1 MKSIHVI
8 THQFNARV
16 QTVMAICSIL
26 IIVPFLLYYAV
37 TGNLPVAAALLV
49 MLIACCYTTWD
60 IRRRGSQTSTVHLM
74 AAVLSAVMI
83 TLVYLA
89 GSPASFWLFPMVV
102 ANFAILP
109 IRSAVLLNVAAI
121 AVTVPVLLQDPSI
134 ALRFF
139 PSVLLVNLF
148 LAIFASQLRQRTEQV
163 NQLLLEDTLTGAGNR
178 RALDELLAQCHH
190 AYQSERLP
198 VALLMLDL
206 DRFKSINDNNGH
218 SAGDEALR
226 RVSEVFR
233 LQLRSG
239 NQLFRFGGE
248 EFTIVA
254 PATALSDA
262 LQLAE
267 SVRHA
272 LEQYRT
278 DAQPSFA
285 SPLLAMP
292 LTVSIGVA
300 ILRPDESIDAWL
312 RRADMALY
320 RAKQEGR
327 NRVCAEEE
335 VKIP

>member
-1 MKSIHVI
+1 MKGIYVI

-16 QTVMAICSIL
+16 QSVMAICSIL

-37 TGNLPVAAALLV
+37 VGNLPVAAALLV

-74 AAVLSAVMI
+74 ATVLSAVMI

-109 IRSAVLLNVAAI
+109 IRSAVLLNIAAI
-121 AVTVPVLLQDPSI
+121 TVTLPVLLQDPTI

-178 RALDELLAQCHH
+178 RALDELLAQCHR
-190 AYQSERLP
+190 AFQSDKLP
-198 VALLMLDL
+198 VALLMMDL
-206 DRFKSINDNNGH
+206 DRFKSINDNQGH
-218 SAGDEALR
+218 SARDQVLR
-226 RVSEVFR
+226 RVAEVFR
-233 LQLRSG
+233 RQLPSG
-239 NQLFRFGGE
+239 TQLFRFGGE

-254 PATALSDA
+254 PGAALNDA
-262 LQLAE
+262 LLLAE
-267 SVRHA
+267 NVRQA

-278 DAQPSFA
+278 TAQPD
-285 SPLLAMP
+285 LAAP
-292 LTVSIGVA
+292 ITVSTGVA
-300 ILRPDESIDAWL
+300 VLRPGESINAWL
-312 RRADMALY
+312 SRADSALY

-327 NRVCAEEE
+327 NRVCAEE
-335 VKIP
+335 VTSP

>member
-1 MKSIHVI
+1 MKGIYVI

-16 QTVMAICSIL
+16 QSVMAICSIL

-37 TGNLPVAAALLV
+37 VGNLPVAAALLV

-74 AAVLSAVMI
+74 ATVLSAVMI

-109 IRSAVLLNVAAI
+109 IRSAVLLNIAAI
-121 AVTVPVLLQDPSI
+121 TVTLPVLLQDPTI

-178 RALDELLAQCHH
+178 RALDELLAQCHR
-190 AYQSERLP
+190 AFQSDKLP
-198 VALLMLDL
+198 VALLMMDL
-206 DRFKSINDNNGH
+206 DRFKSINDNQGH
-218 SAGDEALR
+218 SAGDQVLR
-226 RVSEVFR
+226 RVAEVFR
-233 LQLRSG
+233 RQLPSG
-239 NQLFRFGGE
+239 TQLFRFGGE

-254 PATALSDA
+254 PGAALNDA
-262 LQLAE
+262 LLLAE
-267 SVRHA
+267 NVRQA

-278 DAQPSFA
+278 TAQPD
-285 SPLLAMP
+285 LAAP
-292 LTVSIGVA
+292 ITVSTGVA
-300 ILRPDESIDAWL
+300 VLRPGESINAWL
-312 RRADMALY
+312 SRADSALY

-327 NRVCAEEE
+327 NRVCAEE
-335 VKIP
+335 VTSP

>member
-1 MKSIHVI
+1 
-8 THQFNARV
+8 
-16 QTVMAICSIL
+16 
-26 IIVPFLLYYAV
+26 
-37 TGNLPVAAALLV
+37 

-74 AAVLSAVMI
+74 ATVLSAVMI

-109 IRSAVLLNVAAI
+109 IRSAVLLNIAAI
-121 AVTVPVLLQDPSI
+121 TVTLPVLLQDPTI

-178 RALDELLAQCHH
+178 RALDELLAQCHR
-190 AYQSERLP
+190 AFQSDKLP
-198 VALLMLDL
+198 VALLMMDL
-206 DRFKSINDNNGH
+206 DRFKSINDNQGH
-218 SAGDEALR
+218 SAGDQVLR
-226 RVSEVFR
+226 RVAEVFR
-233 LQLRSG
+233 RQLPSG
-239 NQLFRFGGE
+239 TQLFRFGGE

-254 PATALSDA
+254 PGAALNDA
-262 LQLAE
+262 LLLAE
-267 SVRHA
+267 NVRQA

-278 DAQPSFA
+278 TAQPD
-285 SPLLAMP
+285 LAAP
-292 LTVSIGVA
+292 ITVSTGVA
-300 ILRPDESIDAWL
+300 VLRPGESINAWL
-312 RRADMALY
+312 SRADSALY

-327 NRVCAEEE
+327 NRVCAEE
-335 VKIP
+335 VTSP

>member
-1 MKSIHVI
+1 MKGIYVI

-16 QTVMAICSIL
+16 QSVMAICSIL

-37 TGNLPVAAALLV
+37 TGNLPVAAVLLA

-60 IRRRGSQTSTVHLM
+60 IRRRGSQTSTVYLM
-74 AAVLSAVMI
+74 AAVFSCVMI

-109 IRSAVLLNVAAI
+109 IRSAVLLNIAAI
-121 AVTVPVLLQDPSI
+121 TVTLPVLLQDPTI

-178 RALDELLAQCHH
+178 RALDELLAQCHR
-190 AYQSERLP
+190 AFQSDKLP
-198 VALLMLDL
+198 VALLMMDL
-206 DRFKSINDNNGH
+206 DRFKSINDNQGH
-218 SAGDEALR
+218 SAGDQVLR
-226 RVSEVFR
+226 RVAEVFR
-233 LQLRSG
+233 RQLPSG
-239 NQLFRFGGE
+239 TQLFRFGGE

-254 PATALSDA
+254 PGAALNDA
-262 LQLAE
+262 LLLAE
-267 SVRHA
+267 NVRQA

-278 DAQPSFA
+278 TAQPD
-285 SPLLAMP
+285 LAAP
-292 LTVSIGVA
+292 ITVSTGVA
-300 ILRPDESIDAWL
+300 VLRPGESINAWL
-312 RRADMALY
+312 SRADSALY

-327 NRVCAEEE
+327 NRVCAEE
-335 VKIP
+335 VTSP